1 MTHQPASDLGIKPAR
16 LSAGKQDGKQN
27 HPLHKELQAL
37 LEDTHRQQKIA
48 TFEQTHRLPALRPLT
63 TAPHAREIRYL
74 LTSESGS
81 ILIEAARKITYPPLW
96 YALAGLDR
104 PDS

>member
-1 MTHQPASDLGIKPAR
+1 MTHQTASALGIKPAR

-48 TFEQTHRLPALRPLT
+48 TFEQTHKLPVLKPSP
-63 TAPHAREIRYL
+63 TAPYAREIRYL
-74 LTSESGS
+74 LTAESGP
-81 ILIEAARKITYPPLW
+81 ILIEAARNITYPPLW
-96 YALAGLDR
+96 YALAGIR
-104 PDS
+104 